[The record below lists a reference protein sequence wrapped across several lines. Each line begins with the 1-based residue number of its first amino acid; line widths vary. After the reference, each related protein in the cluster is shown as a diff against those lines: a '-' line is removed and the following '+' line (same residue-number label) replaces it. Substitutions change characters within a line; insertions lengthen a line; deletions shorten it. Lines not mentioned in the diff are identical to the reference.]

1 MHRAAIAERE
11 TIRNTVV
18 GRHHGTW
25 QSIQMPCPPLPS
37 IQTLTTTLS
46 DTKLSNTSYH
56 YGMLF
61 TPTKEDQI
69 RRKSITLNLFPAPHG
84 GYESSD
90 HGNCI
95 TGEDTKELPIPITR
109 DQFFE
114 FLPLKN

>member
-1 MHRAAIAERE
+1 MHRAAITERE
-11 TIRNTVV
+11 TKRTV

-25 QSIQMPCPPLPS
+25 QSIQMPCPRPPPS

-46 DTKLSNTSYH
+46 DTKLSNTCH

-69 RRKSITLNLFPAPHG
+69 RRESITLNLFPAPHG
-84 GYESSD
+84 YDSD
-90 HGNCI
+90 GNCI
-95 TGEDTKELPIPITR
+95 TREDTKELPIPITR